1 VYTAGSQETELRSP
15 LDVCILS
22 NLTHAVSTDR
32 HRGRPGTP
40 STGTQSCLLTTKRR
54 KSSRLQRVKP
64 ALAVHLLSALEGRCS
79 RKRKTTTT
87 TRSTS
92 AFYYSRVF
100 IIGAAAVAQL
110 LQLMSRSPDALI
122 RSQEEE
128 PRIALQP
135 AALFHVDLI
144 HEGDVP

>member
-1 VYTAGSQETELRSP
+1 M
-15 LDVCILS
+15 
-22 NLTHAVSTDR
+22 
-32 HRGRPGTP
+32 
-40 STGTQSCLLTTKRR
+40 
-54 KSSRLQRVKP
+54 
-64 ALAVHLLSALEGRCS
+64 HLLSALEGRSS

-100 IIGAAAVAQL
+100 IIAAAVAQL
-110 LQLMSRSPDALI
+110 LQPISCSPDARI
-122 RSQEEE
+122 RSQEEA

-144 HEGDVP
+144 HEDDVP